1 MPELRFPQYRDY
13 LTQRTEANKAIMAFL
28 AGSQIARHTLTLT
41 AGSDL
46 LLPQVFPNVPHIGR
60 FSLKTD
66 FAIEVLS
73 EAENH
78 MGAMALPYIFA
89 IHEDFMTSC
98 ALELV
103 FRAGLVKRSQ
113 IKDSR
118 SGDMHELFDSAVGGC
133 FAPASLEVFHL
144 LRLMRNS
151 SIHAGGRTSQNLETR
166 SQNPT
171 QEALDLW
178 RVITG
183 SSYPN
188 LTAGAPVV
196 LSHAVTIAGL
206 AITKRLARDT
216 NLGLAKALPRDLW
229 ADIVVEDALSSI
241 RHLGDDTRTRR
252 RLVGFARWDYEPL
265 ALTEDELIRA
275 FALRREATQE

>member
-1 MPELRFPQYRDY
+1 MPDIRFPQYRDY
-13 LTQRTEANKAIMAFL
+13 FAQRTEANKAIMAFL

-89 IHEDFMTSC
+89 IHEDFMTSG
-98 ALELV
+98 ALELA
-103 FRAGLVKRSQ
+103 FRAGLVSRSQ

-118 SGDMHELFDSAVGGC
+118 PSDMHELFDSAVGGC
-133 FAPASLEVFHL
+133 FAPASLELFHL

-151 SIHAGGRTSQNLETR
+151 SIHAGRRASQDLETR

-171 QEALDLW
+171 QEAVNLW

-183 SSYPN
+183 SDYPT
-188 LTAGAPVV
+188 LSAGAEVV
-196 LSHAVTIAGL
+196 LSHAVIIAGL

-216 NLGLAKALPRDLW
+216 NLGLANALPRDLW

-241 RHLGDDTRTRR
+241 GHLGNDARMRR
-252 RLVGFARWDYEPL
+252 RLVGFARWDYRSL
-265 ALTEDELIRA
+265 ALTEDELMRA
-275 FALRREATQE
+275 VRRV

>member
-1 MPELRFPQYRDY
+1 MPDLRFPQYRDY
-13 LTQRTEANKAIMAFL
+13 FTQRTEANKAIMAFL

-89 IHEDFMTSC
+89 IHEDFMTSG

-118 SGDMHELFDSAVGGC
+118 SGDMHELFDSSVGGC

-151 SIHAGGRTSQNLETR
+151 SIHAGGRASQDLETR

-171 QEALDLW
+171 QEAMDLW
-178 RVITG
+178 RVITDNN
-183 SSYPN
+183 YPN

-241 RHLGDDTRTRR
+241 GHLGDDTRTRR
-252 RLVGFARWDYEPL
+252 RLVGFARWDYESL
-265 ALTEDELIRA
+265 ALTEDELMRA
-275 FALRREATQE
+275 FRRA